1 VTDTA
6 LTTGTFDYSGLDAEA
21 RIVVQQRTGEI
32 KGLMRRT
39 ASDIVEVGQ
48 KLIEVKDRLPH
59 GAFGPWLAA
68 EFEWTERT
76 ARRFMSV
83 ATAFKSDTVSALNAD
98 ARTLYLLAAA
108 STPDEARDDAL
119 QQAQAGERITFDRA
133 QAIVNTHRPP
143 AVTSYP
149 EDRDEDPYYPEADE
163 EIESEYRVESI
174 PPPAEPSK
182 PAWSAPVR
190 TTPAAAVQV
199 GAPARRPEPARP
211 APAPAP
217 APRPAPVMVPLKSA
231 PVQRNVVV
239 TVTIWPGEDLAG
251 RRVMVAIAEQ
261 GAMIEQMRGGVYGDM
276 LNIVRELCEA
286 KLGQNGS
293 SDTEILME
301 V

>member
-1 VTDTA
+1 VSEQA
-6 LTTGTFDYSGLDAEA
+6 LTTSNFDYGSLDAEA

-182 PAWSAPVR
+182 PAWSAP
-190 TTPAAAVQV
+190 
-199 GAPARRPEPARP
+199 ARRPEPARP

-217 APRPAPVMVPLKSA
+217 APRPAPVMVPLQSA

>member
-1 VTDTA
+1 MSDTA
-6 LTTGTFDYSGLDAEA
+6 LTTGNFDYSGLDPEA

-32 KGLMRRT
+32 KSLMRRT

-48 KLIEVKDRLPH
+48 KLIEVKDKLPH
-59 GAFGPWLAA
+59 GEFGPWLAA

-83 ATAFKSDTVSALNAD
+83 ATAFKSDTVSVLNAD
-98 ARTLYLLAAA
+98 ARTLYLLASP

-143 AVTSYP
+143 AAGTYP
-149 EDRDEDPYYPEADE
+149 EDRDEDPDYPEADE
-163 EIESEYRVESI
+163 EIESEYRVEAI
-174 PPPAEPSK
+174 PPAAEPVR
-182 PAWSAPVR
+182 PAPDWSAPVR
-190 TTPAAAVQV
+190 TTPAAKPT
-199 GAPARRPEPARP
+199 APAKPEPPRP

-217 APRPAPVMVPLKSA
+217 ALRPAPVMVPLQTA

-293 SDTEILME
+293 SETETLME